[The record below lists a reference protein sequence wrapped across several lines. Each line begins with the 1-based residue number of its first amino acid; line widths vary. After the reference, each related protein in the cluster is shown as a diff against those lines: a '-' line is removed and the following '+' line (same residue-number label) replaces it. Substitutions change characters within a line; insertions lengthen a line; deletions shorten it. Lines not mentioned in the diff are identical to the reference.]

1 MCNRVTGSYI
11 SCACVSV
18 PWTWSWKEASCLGLA
33 VFRAIWFESIGRIRH
48 GHGNGIGRFTNS
60 DRKDIEEL
68 VSELRNGGYLGFA
81 VPYSGIGY
89 AYGYA
94 MAMAMLAM
102 LHESKTGC
110 AFGFAVYALRA
121 HPRYLAYYIYRLCL
135 GLVIVGW
142 GQLGIWFWLGSERVR
157 WAIFEQVR
165 PSETCPEASQATVT
179 HCQSTNHRLFHA
191 VCTLMKHA

>member
-1 MCNRVTGSYI
+1 MDVVVEG
-11 SCACVSV
+11 
-18 PWTWSWKEASCLGLA
+18 SCLGLA

-81 VPYSGIGY
+81 FAVPYYSGIAIAIGY
-89 AYGYA
+89 AYAYA
-94 MAMAMLAM
+94 MGMAMLAM

-142 GQLGIWFWLGSERVR
+142 GQLGICHMVLVWIR
-157 WAIFEQVR
+157 A
-165 PSETCPEASQATVT
+165 C
-179 HCQSTNHRLFHA
+179 A
-191 VCTLMKHA
+191 VGDI